1 MMIKTNMDYQKV
13 KDITIMLLSFV
24 AGFFGRDLV

>member
-1 MMIKTNMDYQKV
+1 MNNIDYQKV

>member
-13 KDITIMLLSFV
+13 KDIKIMLLSFV

>member
-1 MMIKTNMDYQKV
+1 MMKNMDYQKV

>member
-1 MMIKTNMDYQKV
+1 MNNIDYQKV
-13 KDITIMLLSFV
+13 KDVTIMLLSFV

>member
-1 MMIKTNMDYQKV
+1 MNNIDYQKV
-13 KDITIMLLSFV
+13 KDVTIMMLSFV